1 MVSILGI
8 SGSLRKG
15 SFNAAL
21 LRTAASAAPEGCT
34 LEIGSIKGIPLYDA
48 DLESD
53 QGIPDAV
60 TRLKEKIAAS
70 DGLLLVTPEYNN
82 SIPGVFKNA
91 VDWLSRPVQ
100 DQPRIFHHRPVGL
113 IGATPGNFGTAF
125 SQTAWLPV
133 LRLLKLQIWF
143 GDTLWISQ
151 AMKVFDDQGQMMDGT
166 VRKQIGRYMKG
177 FVEFV
182 GAANVDKKL

>member
-21 LRTAASAAPEGCT
+21 LKTAASVAPEGCK
-34 LEIGSIKGIPLYDA
+34 LEIAFIKGIPLYDA

-53 QGIPDAV
+53 QGILEIV
-60 TRLKEKIAAS
+60 TQLKEKIATS

-91 VDWLSRPVQ
+91 ID
-100 DQPRIFHHRPVGL
+100 
-113 IGATPGNFGTAF
+113 
-125 SQTAWLPV
+125 
-133 LRLLKLQIWF
+133 
-143 GDTLWISQ
+143 
-151 AMKVFDDQGQMMDGT
+151 
-166 VRKQIGRYMKG
+166 
-177 FVEFV
+177 
-182 GAANVDKKL
+182 

>member
-21 LRTAASAAPEGCT
+21 LKTAASVAPEGCK
-34 LEIGSIKGIPLYDA
+34 LEIDSIKGIPLYDA
-48 DLESD
+48 DLESN
-53 QGIPDAV
+53 QGLPEVV
-60 TRLKEKIAAS
+60 TQLKEKIAAS

-82 SIPGVFKNA
+82 SVPGVFKNA
-91 VDWLSRPVQ
+91 IDWLSRPVQ
-100 DQPRIFHHRPVGL
+100 DQPRVFHNRPVGL

-143 GDTLWISQ
+143 GDMLWISQ
-151 AMKVFDDQGQMMDGT
+151 AMKVFDDQGQMIDDKIRNKIT
-166 VRKQIGRYMKG
+166 KYMEG
-177 FVEFV
+177 FYEFIRP
-182 GAANVDKKL
+182 